1 MQETMMIRRVTI
13 AFAALFALSSP
24 AAAQSV
30 EKGKEIYTAQRCSL
44 CHSVGDV
51 GNKRGSLDKVG
62 AKLTAADIRNWIVAA
77 PEMAAKTTS
86 ERKPVMKA
94 YTTLTKE
101 EVDSLVAYLQT
112 LK

>member
-44 CHSVGDV
+44 CHW
-51 GNKRGSLDKVG
+51 SLDKVG